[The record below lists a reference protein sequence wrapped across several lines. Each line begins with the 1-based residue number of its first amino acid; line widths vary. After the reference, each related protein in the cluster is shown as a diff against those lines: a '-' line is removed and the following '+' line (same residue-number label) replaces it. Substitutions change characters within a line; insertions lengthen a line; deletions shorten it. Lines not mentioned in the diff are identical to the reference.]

1 MTKKTPRLVLLD
13 SHAII
18 HRAYHALPDFM
29 SSKGEPT
36 GALYG
41 IVAMLASI
49 IKDLD
54 PTYIIACYDLPEK
67 TFRHHA
73 FEGYKANRKSADDA
87 LVAQIIR
94 SREIF
99 EAFGVPIYEAP
110 GFEADDVLGTLVEQF
125 KSRTDI
131 DIVIATGDMDTLQ
144 LVEGDHIKVY
154 TLKKGIQD
162 TILYN
167 EQAVLDRYGFLPALV
182 PDYKGLR
189 GDPSDNIPGIPGIGE
204 KTATQIIQAFGTV
217 EALYEALQKDEGLL
231 KQAGLKER
239 IIGLIRDH
247 EEEAHFSKTLATIR
261 RDAPIEGVIPENSF
275 RESVNLQQVMDLLE
289 RFEFRT
295 LVPRIRNLLGGG
307 AEAPKAPQPEAA
319 NDPDLVLRAGIGLWL
334 LDSDKTNPSVDEIL
348 RATNTFSL
356 SEAYDVIYASLTKEK
371 LLPVFEEIEL
381 PVVPIVRNM
390 EERGVLIDK
399 DRLLQIADLC
409 RSDLAEREIKIHDYA
424 GRSFNINSPKQL
436 SEILFEELKLAHK
449 GKRGATGSFST
460 RADILEEL
468 IDVHPIVPL
477 IIEYRERAKLIS
489 TYLDVIP
496 TLVASDGRLHAKFIQ
511 HGTTTGRF
519 SSSDPNLQNIPIRTE
534 LGKTIRGAFVA
545 APGHVFIAADY
556 SQIELRVAAVLSRDP
571 KLIEIFRSGKDVHAS
586 VAASVFKV
594 PETDVTKE
602 MRRRAKIINFGI
614 LYGMGVRAL
623 KQALGSTQAE
633 ADQFM
638 EEYLATYTGLRSYLE
653 SAKDDARQKGY
664 TETLFGR
671 RRYFPGLSSKLP
683 FLRAQA
689 ERMATN
695 APIQGTNADFL
706 KLAMRFIDE
715 DIRAHKLQDKAH
727 LILQIHDEL
736 IYEVEES
743 VSQEVQDIIRKRM
756 THVSEDSFLHKEL
769 SVPLI
774 VDIETGKRWSDV

>member
-356 SEAYDVIYASLTKEK
+356 SEAYDVIYTSLTKEK